1 MKKLNKEE
9 LINEVLEMETGD
21 SIVVTDGQDCALTT
35 TINKVSFLESE
46 MILVGGFGSPI
57 SSYEIFDNLPDV
69 TQDSAEQC
77 VENVFGFFQENAEC
91 DILNVVLERKAS
103 NKLYIR

>member
-1 MKKLNKEE
+1 MRKLNKEE
-9 LINEVLEMETGD
+9 LIDEVLEMETGE
-21 SIVVTDGQDCALTT
+21 SIVVTDGKDCALTT
-35 TINKVSFLESE
+35 TISKVDFLESE

-69 TQDSAEQC
+69 TQDSTEKC
-77 VENVFGFFQENAEC
+77 VESVFRFFQENV
-91 DILNVVLERKAS
+91 DDDLTSVIVERKAS